1 MLSSIINVLKERG
14 GALSVQ
20 ELSLALDIESGALH
34 PMLEMLVRK
43 GKVIK
48 VELPCKGC
56 SAGAPQSEGALAKRS
71 GCTQSDT
78 MIFYKA
84 AV

>member
-1 MLSSIINVLKERG
+1 MLSSIVSLLKERG

-20 ELSLALDIESGALH
+20 EISLALDIESSALH
-34 PMLEMLVRK
+34 PMLEMLVGK

-48 VELPCKGC
+48 VELPCKTGC
-56 SAGAPQSEGALAKRS
+56 AG
-71 GCTQSDT
+71 GCTTSDT

-84 AV
+84 AL

>member
-1 MLSSIINVLKERG
+1 MLSSIVNLLKERG

-20 ELSLALDIESGALH
+20 EISLALDIDSSALH

-48 VELPCKGC
+48 VELPCKTGC
-56 SAGAPQSEGALAKRS
+56 AG

-84 AV
+84 EG

>member
-1 MLSSIINVLKERG
+1 MLSSIVNLLRERG

-20 ELSLALDIESGALH
+20 EISLALDIDSGVLH
-34 PMLEMLVRK
+34 PMLEMLVSK
-43 GKVIK
+43 GKIVK
-48 VELPCKGC
+48 VELPCKTGC
-56 SAGAPQSEGALAKRS
+56 DG

-84 AV
+84 AA

>member
-1 MLSSIINVLKERG
+1 MLSSIVHLLKERG

-20 ELSLALDIESGALH
+20 EISLALDVESSALH

-43 GKVIK
+43 GKIIK
-48 VELPCKGC
+48 VELPCKTGC
-56 SAGAPQSEGALAKRS
+56 AG
-71 GCTQSDT
+71 GCTQADT

-84 AV
+84 A

>member
-1 MLSSIINVLKERG
+1 MLSSIVKLLKERG

-20 ELSLALDIESGALH
+20 ELSLALDIDSGALH

-43 GKVIK
+43 GKILK
-48 VELPCKGC
+48 VELPCKTGC
-56 SAGAPQSEGALAKRS
+56 AG

-78 MIFYKA
+78 MIFYK
-84 AV
+84 VKLEI